1 MRAKQA
7 DSGHE
12 PLASTDLPDGFDGI
26 DLAELLDV
34 IDELMHWLRVGTF
47 EEEEGER
54 EVRDRAGRIRDRY
67 RLAT

>member
-1 MRAKQA
+1 
-7 DSGHE
+7 
-12 PLASTDLPDGFDGI
+12 
-26 DLAELLDV
+26 
-34 IDELMHWLRVGTF
+34 MHWLRVGTF